1 MKAFRESHL
10 GRNLNPKSQENAR
23 QNHVF
28 LQIQLLQISEND
40 RQINGVRVVHRELAK
55 HVDPVKGGAGHRP
68 IGSNSREK

>member
-40 RQINGVRVVHRELAK
+40 RQINGVRVVHRELM
-55 HVDPVKGGAGHRP
+55 
-68 IGSNSREK
+68 ICSTEKRFLGIRL